1 MKEKKK
7 VKNVHD
13 KLFTDTFNNPENVRA
28 FLKLA
33 LPATL
38 LQSIDLSVLALD
50 QTKYV
55 DRRFIDSLSD
65 LAVKTRLKTG
75 TDTDIYMVFEHKSY
89 RPGVAAI
96 FMQVLSFMYLK
107 WQKDLDAKKP
117 LSVII
122 PLVFYHGKEEW
133 NIPRSFNRQ
142 FDVPEEIREFLL
154 DYKYVLF
161 DTADWD
167 FHGQRNAELKDN
179 VFLLTALAAMKS
191 AFNNDMES
199 IAEIFNFW
207 REKGFASDTDKA
219 VFFLTYISETR
230 DISQDT
236 LKKAL
241 KASQINGG
249 DIMPTLAQ
257 RLRKEG
263 EKIGEERGEERGE
276 KRGIRKEK
284 LEMAKRLLMEDMS
297 VEKVASITGLTIEEV
312 KSVMN

>member
-1 MKEKKK
+1 MKEKKDI
-7 VKNVHD
+7 KNVHD
-13 KLFTDTFNNPENVRA
+13 KLFTDTFNNPENARV

-33 LPATL
+33 LPAAL
-38 LQSIDLSVLALD
+38 LRFIDLSILTLD
-50 QTKYV
+50 HIKYI
-55 DRRFIDSLSD
+55 DRRFKDSLAD
-65 LAVKTRLKTG
+65 LVVKTKLKTG
-75 TDTDIYMVFEHKSY
+75 IDADIYIVFEHKSH

-96 FMQVLSFMYLK
+96 FMQVLSYMYLR

-122 PLVFYHGKEEW
+122 PLIFYHGEEGW

-154 DYKYVLF
+154 DYKYLLF
-161 DTADWD
+161 DTEDWD
-167 FHGQRNAELKDN
+167 FHDERNAELKNN

-207 REKGFASDTDKA
+207 REKGFAGDTEKA
-219 VFFLTYISETR
+219 IFFLSYISETR
-230 DISQDT
+230 DISQEA

-241 KASQINGG
+241 EASQIDGG

-263 EKIGEERGEERGE
+263 EKIGEARGEA
-276 KRGIRKEK
+276 RGIKKERF
-284 LEMAKRLLMEDMS
+284 EMARRLLMDDMS
-297 VEKVASITGLTIEEV
+297 VENVMKYTGLTEAEV
-312 KSVMN
+312 RSVMN